1 MLIKA
6 PFLSVPSRNG
16 HCSVEIGH
24 PRAVTHETDR
34 YQWECGSE
42 RERERERGERG
53 EGGRERERE
62 GGRERERETDT
73 DTDDLFI

>member
-34 YQWECGSE
+34 YQWECGNE
-42 RERERERGERG
+42 RARERGRERERER
-53 EGGRERERE
+53 
-62 GGRERERETDT
+62 